1 MLHIVTRL
9 QCVETLSAYILDKDS
24 VLLVEEA
31 VYAINPKHKL
41 HSKLPSQV
49 TVKAL
54 QPDVA
59 ARGLEAVCATHI
71 ECVDFAGFVDL
82 TAEHSKSLTW

>member
-9 QCVETLSAYILDKDS
+9 HFVETLSSYVLDKDS
-24 VLLVEEA
+24 ILLVEEA

-41 HSKLPSQV
+41 HACLPAQV
-49 TVKAL
+49 TIKAL
-54 QPDVA
+54 QPDVS
-59 ARGLEAVCATHI
+59 ARGLEAVCAVHI